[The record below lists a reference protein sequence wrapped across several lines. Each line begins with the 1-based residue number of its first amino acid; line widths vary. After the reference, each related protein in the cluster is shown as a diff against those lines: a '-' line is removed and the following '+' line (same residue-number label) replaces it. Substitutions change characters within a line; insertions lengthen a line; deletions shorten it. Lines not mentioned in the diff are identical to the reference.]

1 MTKIQARLE
10 EVESEATAAKEE
22 AATLREVK
30 WENYWINI
38 FRWFTFGLLKVRDE
52 VVKDRGDVQRR
63 LDVLTEFFNKK
74 EAELQKQLG
83 LQSAKWDNTW
93 RE

>member
-1 MTKIQARLE
+1 MSSVRARLE
-10 EVESEATAAKEE
+10 EVESEALAAKEE
-22 AATLREVK
+22 TATLREVMLGSK
-30 WENYWINI
+30 VSGGCDFWI
-38 FRWFTFGLLKVRDE
+38 FQVRDE

-83 LQSAKWDNTW
+83 LQSAK
-93 RE
+93 